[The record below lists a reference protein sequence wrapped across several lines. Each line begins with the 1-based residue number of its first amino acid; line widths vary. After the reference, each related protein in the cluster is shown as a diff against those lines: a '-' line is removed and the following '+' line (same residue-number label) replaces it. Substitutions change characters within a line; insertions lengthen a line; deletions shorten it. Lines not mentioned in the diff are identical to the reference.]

1 MDWYQEVKNSSN
13 RQTVIFLPIDPR
25 DEGHQDLQWTSSHVA
40 GSVSE
45 GWSWGLSFFA
55 IYTQFAMRHFDFHGA
70 KNVFVHSRNFGSIE
84 LDVALHKLK
93 VQHCC
98 LARKSWNRRPRYK
111 RLWCGLWNLVHLFRH
126 KTRLCVWQNHSLF
139 CHFNPFAFLH
149 LICDGALICSSIHL
163 LWKQYHR
170 NQEVGRLGHVHGND
184 LEKHIFCLVK
194 FCITEVLLDFF
205 HLPVVPFLIVR
216 LLRWFGSWKQHRGAE
231 NPIVRLFDNAL
242 EGSRR
247 VQVRFPQSVVSQ
259 FPSNFKKPYKQI
271 PAEPIWQVLM

>member
-1 MDWYQEVKNSSN
+1 
-13 RQTVIFLPIDPR
+13 
-25 DEGHQDLQWTSSHVA
+25 
-40 GSVSE
+40 
-45 GWSWGLSFFA
+45 
-55 IYTQFAMRHFDFHGA
+55 MRHFDFHGA

-84 LDVALHKLK
+84 LDVALHKLQ

-149 LICDGALICSSIHL
+149 LICDGALTCSSIHL

-184 LEKHIFCLVK
+184 FGETHLLSSQILHHGSSPWFFSPSSRPVSYCPFTSLVWFLETAQRRREPNCA
-194 FCITEVLLDFF
+194 
-205 HLPVVPFLIVR
+205 VVWQCP
-216 LLRWFGSWKQHRGAE
+216 GGKPQGPST
-231 NPIVRLFDNAL
+231 
-242 EGSRR
+242 
-247 VQVRFPQSVVSQ
+247 FPTVCGVS
-259 FPSNFKKPYKQI
+259 I
-271 PAEPIWQVLM
+271 PE